1 MINPNDILSFTR
13 TLGYWGI
20 GLVIFAEMGLFFCF
34 FLPGDS
40 LLFAAGLLCAGG
52 IFDISIMLAVVVTC
66 SVAGYVL
73 AYFFGDK
80 LGHWL
85 QSKEDTWYY
94 KRQHLDSA
102 HQFVEKHGGKAV
114 LLARM
119 VPIVRTFTPI
129 VAGMGEMVY
138 ARFLFFTIA
147 GAVLWAAIFAAG
159 GYFLGQRFPFL
170 IDWLLPVALIIVIA
184 SILPGIVS
192 VLKRRWLKK

>member
-52 IFDISIMLAVVVTC
+52 IFDISIMLTVVVTC

-80 LGHWL
+80 LGH
-85 QSKEDTWYY
+85 
-94 KRQHLDSA
+94 KRIQVWANHEPIEIRGVINHDKPTFATLPVIAATIVNYFHFNKSRC
-102 HQFVEKHGGKAV
+102 EK
-114 LLARM
+114 
-119 VPIVRTFTPI
+119 
-129 VAGMGEMVY
+129 
-138 ARFLFFTIA
+138 
-147 GAVLWAAIFAAG
+147 
-159 GYFLGQRFPFL
+159 RFP
-170 IDWLLPVALIIVIA
+170 
-184 SILPGIVS
+184 
-192 VLKRRWLKK
+192 K